1 MSNLPISSDTVS
13 FPTALAPSV
22 RSSVSPQATST
33 SDTNQITSQAVTG
46 TADVP
51 QSTPSALQQESP
63 FASPADIAQA
73 LDEVQS
79 AIKTITNEL
88 QFSIDDD
95 TGKTVVKVVDTSTN
109 EVIKQFPS
117 EELLRIS
124 KALDKFQGLLLQ
136 QEA

>member
-1 MSNLPISSDTVS
+1 MNPLPISSDTASHATLATSTRSVTPQQNS
-13 FPTALAPSV
+13 VPDNSGITTRAIPDTEEALHGTVTSDMQEGTALA
-22 RSSVSPQATST
+22 
-33 SDTNQITSQAVTG
+33 
-46 TADVP
+46 
-51 QSTPSALQQESP
+51 
-63 FASPADIAQA
+63 SPAEVAQA